1 MYGYKSPGLP
11 IHRGPATEPPQMF
24 QNWLPGR
31 YLSVKPQRGCQEIL
45 MKCLHEEFV
54 RLVEGLPGCSPHMG
68 RMLGLRVQHSILF
81 SPPGGV
87 QFCQRGRALSK
98 QNVSISGVWIL
109 GFLVA

>member
-54 RLVEGLPGCSPHMG
+54 RLVEGLPGCSCQTG
-68 RMLGLRVQHSILF
+68 RMLGLSAAFI
-81 SPPGGV
+81 SV
-87 QFCQRGRALSK
+87 QFGQRGRALSK